1 MKIKYMG
8 FWLFCGQLW
17 LSSPLQADV
26 TTALALSAQASQADA
41 VTTQDDFADL
51 AALGQAIGDKKIV
64 MLDELTHGEGNVFAL
79 KSRIVRYLHQHKGF
93 DVLVMESG
101 LFDAAQIWQSQ
112 QDIAQQAPGN
122 LFYMYARSQQ
132 MQPLWQYVHQ
142 QRKSAR
148 PLILA
153 GFDSRH
159 SGGLSQQQLVPTFR
173 QYLAKRNLA
182 ADYEAYLQQ
191 LQLLLNGKLAGLS
204 SQQQQQFL
212 QQSQKLEQQL
222 IDQQGDDA
230 GFWRRINASLKQM
243 ALVNWEKLRF
253 DQHDLAMA
261 DNLVWLFNEKYAGR
275 KLIVWGH
282 FVHVNR
288 LGGFAFSPTGAKMS
302 VPQFHPVP
310 NMTSSLPV
318 EMRDQSYIVHFSA
331 AKGRYTDYVT
341 QQEVEFNSDNT
352 MLEQEL
358 AQTAEGHVF
367 TSMAQPHARQ
377 HLKLWSVDYKNTMT
391 WAQAQQRYDGLLVLP
406 TVTPSVMIESVK

>member
-1 MKIKYMG
+1 MKMKYIG
-8 FWLFCGQLW
+8 LWLFCGQLW
-17 LSSPLQADV
+17 VSVSLQADV
-26 TTALALSAQASQADA
+26 KTLAISPSAIQADA
-41 VTTQDDFADL
+41 VTPQDDFADL

-93 DVLVMESG
+93 DLLVLESG
-101 LFDAAQIWQSQ
+101 LFDTAQIWQSQ
-112 QDIAQQAPGN
+112 QDIAQQAVGN

-132 MQPLWQYVHQ
+132 MQPLWHYIHQ
-142 QRKSAR
+142 HRKSAR

-159 SGGLSQQQLVPTFR
+159 SGALSQQQLVPTFR
-173 QYLAKRNLA
+173 QYLAQQNLA

-191 LQLLLNGKLAGLS
+191 LQLLLNGKLNTLN

-230 GFWRRINASLKQM
+230 GFWRRIHASLKQM
-243 ALVNWEKLRF
+243 ALVNWQTLRF

-261 DNLVWLFNEKYAGR
+261 DNLAWLFNEKYAGR
-275 KLIVWGH
+275 KMIVWGH

-310 NMTSSLPV
+310 NMTSSLPL
-318 EMRDQSYIVHFSA
+318 EMREQSYIVHFSA
-331 AKGRYTDYVT
+331 TKGLYTDYVT
-341 QQEVEFNSDNT
+341 LQDVAFQSDNT
-352 MLEQEL
+352 MLEQQL
-358 AQTAEGHVF
+358 AQNAEGLVF
-367 TSMAQPHARQ
+367 ASMQQTPERQ
-377 HLKLWSVDYKNTMT
+377 NLKLWSVDYKNTMSFE
-391 WAQAQQRYDGLLVLP
+391 QGRQRFDALIVLP
-406 TVTPSVMIESVK
+406 TVTPSSLMKASQ